1 MRPAA
6 DVSQPTRNSAAA
18 ELSAA
23 LTSCRGAFI
32 ATALISAMSNVLMLT
47 GAIFMLQV
55 YDRVLP
61 SRSVPTLIGLAILA
75 IGLYAAL
82 GLLDLIRGRILTRIG
97 ISLDETLSGQIY
109 RTIVRLPSLVGLR
122 NDGAG
127 EMRDLDSVRTFLC
140 GRGPVALFD
149 LPWIPVYLAICFWF
163 HPLIGITAAI
173 GAVVLMVLTTLTEW
187 LSFTPMVTAA
197 RLAQWRTTI
206 LESSRR
212 NSEALIAMG

>member
-1 MRPAA
+1 MSRAHPRQPHSRASSELADALAA
-6 DVSQPTRNSAAA
+6 
-18 ELSAA
+18 
-23 LTSCRGAFI
+23 CRGAFVV
-32 ATALISAMSNVLMLT
+32 TGLISGMSNILMLT

-127 EMRDLDSVRTFLC
+127 AMRDLDSVRSFL
-140 GRGPVALFD
+140 GGLGPVALFD
-149 LPWIPVYLAICFWF
+149 LPWIPVYLGICFVF
-163 HPLIGITAAI
+163 HFWIGMTATI
-173 GAVVLMVLTTLTEW
+173 GAVILIVLTILTEW
-187 LSFTPMVTAA
+187 LTLNPTLTTAK
-197 RLAQWRTTI
+197 LAQSRNAMIEW
-206 LESSRR
+206 SRR
-212 NSEALIAMG
+212 N